1 MEICKLHCQEN
12 KSKRKGYI
20 PLAFLRHISRLD
32 VRSGCF
38 RLYNRHNVGGFALR
52 YYVKGQKII
61 FKIVI
66 FADIPD
72 HLSGGLFL
80 KGNVVQELLDFISKE
95 CQIKLGENLH
105 WARRERLLSIEDAA
119 KKAECSVEDIDALET
134 GRKGLDLML
143 VCKLLKLYKERLYI
157 NVESYND

>member
-1 MEICKLHCQEN
+1 M
-12 KSKRKGYI
+12 
-20 PLAFLRHISRLD
+20 
-32 VRSGCF
+32 
-38 RLYNRHNVGGFALR
+38 
-52 YYVKGQKII
+52 
-61 FKIVI
+61 
-66 FADIPD
+66 
-72 HLSGGLFL
+72 

-105 WARRERLLSIEDAA
+105 WVRRERLLSIEDAA